1 MGGVIQAEREQ
12 HMQRP
17 WGSTE
22 PGVLEEQPG
31 GPCVWSRVSE
41 GERRRRG
48 GQGGDGAGRAG
59 PCGPGGGLGF
69 MEPWED
75 VWVVISFMCKYIPWE
90 WVGGVQ
96 SRGVEAKEES
106 PGHPA
111 WLEGRKMRNKHP
123 PTHAGRCQQHPVK
136 LKINR
141 TQPLPP
147 F

>member
-1 MGGVIQAEREQ
+1 MRGREGGEEGREGTEQVMQGLVGQGEAWVLWSPGRMFGGV
-12 HMQRP
+12 
-17 WGSTE
+17 G
-22 PGVLEEQPG
+22 
-31 GPCVWSRVSE
+31 
-41 GERRRRG
+41 
-48 GQGGDGAGRAG
+48 
-59 PCGPGGGLGF
+59 
-69 MEPWED
+69 
-75 VWVVISFMCKYIPWE
+75 CKYIPWE